1 MLPMTGRHSAIH
13 RPAATWAPHYKK
25 FRRAPSGLILFNIS
39 ASIASSPEWSNSLAP
54 GHWFSLQRASKHQLM
69 RRFSM
74 NKLNSIM
81 AVGLIAAGTGL
92 ALAPGYAASPAPNSS
107 QSQPPSGQMNGTTQ
121 HMQQSGSRMHTQKE
135 VSQSKVE
142 DVQKA
147 LNNNGASI
155 RVDGVLGPQTRSAL
169 KRYQK
174 EHGLKVTGQINAN
187 TEKKMNLQ
195 S

>member
-1 MLPMTGRHSAIH
+1 
-13 RPAATWAPHYKK
+13 
-25 FRRAPSGLILFNIS
+25 
-39 ASIASSPEWSNSLAP
+39 
-54 GHWFSLQRASKHQLM
+54 
-69 RRFSM
+69 M

-81 AVGLIAAGTGL
+81 AAGLIAAGTGL
-92 ALAPGYAASPAPNSS
+92 ALVPSYAASPAPNTM
-107 QSQPPSGQMNGTTQ
+107 QSQTPSGQMNGSTQ
-121 HMQQSGSRMHTQKE
+121 HMQPSGTHQQSSRMHAQK

-169 KRYQK
+169 RHYQK
-174 EHGLKVTGQINAN
+174 DHGLKATGQINAS
-187 TEKKMNLQ
+187 TEKKLNLQ